1 MKSRW
6 MISAA
11 LVAMIAPFAQAHAQ
25 AISPEPQPD
34 TSAPPRSQA
43 VETVP
48 ADATPAAQGGLQD
61 IIVTAQRRSE
71 NLQKAA
77 IAVSAITATG
87 LVNAGVT
94 DSAQLTSIV
103 PVLQIGSVTGPYNSF
118 YLRGVGNFT
127 TNALSDSAIAFSV
140 DGVYY
145 ARSSAASGAFY
156 DLDRVEVLKGPQGTL
171 YGRNATGGAINVIT
185 AKPVIGEYSGNAS
198 FEYGNFDAKK
208 FNAALNAPFGT
219 TGAIRIAT
227 QIVDRDGYLSDGT
240 SDEKSQ
246 AVRVQMA
253 NEFSDGIKLTVG
265 GDYYHQG
272 GIGAGATVTGLPF
285 NDRIGLADP
294 RAQAIYQ
301 SSLAFSAGNVLVPI
315 IRNQYS
321 DNTFYG
327 FYAQADIRTPLGTL
341 TVLPGYRHADLRFR
355 NAAGGFDSI
364 QTEQDEQASV
374 EVRLASKGNSPLTY
388 LVGGYYLH
396 ETANTVAN
404 YNQTYFGAYVAP
416 DTTTDSY
423 AAFGRLT
430 YAITDRLRLTGG
442 VRYTSDHKSATLR
455 EVDLIVV
462 CPGAFVPPPGG
473 PRFCFGGPSLPVQ
486 LAAPGYAF
494 APNGSV
500 IPVQPFGT
508 AGNILIGAGVSSNPS
523 RVFGKTTYRGAIE
536 FDAGPRSLLY
546 ASIETGFKSG
556 GFYASIDGGSY
567 DPETITAYTIGSK
580 NRFLDNRLQLNV
592 EAFYWQYRNQQYSH
606 FRNNS
611 LGGTEF
617 ITENIGKSTIKGVEA
632 ETRLL
637 VTKTTLLNATV
648 QYLDAQN
655 DNYVYRNPASVG
667 APTTGCASRLDSAAG
682 VYVID
687 CGGLRPP
694 QAPKW
699 TLSFGGEQTLPLGD
713 TGKIV
718 LNARTRYQSDTLTA
732 PDFLTAEIQ
741 KAYWITDLQASFTPA
756 SDRFS
761 ITGFVNNVTDKIVIA
776 NSQLNGQSPGLI
788 AYALRPPRTYG
799 IRVGVKF

>member
-1 MKSRW
+1 MNGHW
-6 MISAA
+6 MVSTA
-11 LVAMIAPFAQAHAQ
+11 LIAIVAVPAQVHAQ
-25 AISPEPQPD
+25 TAATDPQAEKPVTAEPTPP
-34 TSAPPRSQA
+34 APQ
-43 VETVP
+43 E
-48 ADATPAAQGGLQD
+48 GLQD

-71 NLQKAA
+71 NLQNAA
-77 IAVSAITATG
+77 IAVSAISANG
-87 LVNAGVT
+87 LVDAGVT
-94 DSAQLTSIV
+94 DAAQLTSVV

-140 DGVYY
+140 DGVYF
-145 ARSSAASGAFY
+145 ARSSAASGVFY

-198 FEYGNFDAKK
+198 FEYGNYDAKK
-208 FNAALNAPFGT
+208 FNAALNAPFGS
-219 TGAIRIAT
+219 TGAIRVAT

-253 NEFSDGIKLTVG
+253 NEFSDAVKLTVG

-272 GIGAGATVTGLPF
+272 GIGAGATLTGLPF
-285 NDRIGLADP
+285 KDQIGLADP

-315 IRNQYS
+315 TRNQFS

-327 FYAQADIRTPLGTL
+327 FYAQADIRTPIGTL
-341 TVLPGYRHADLRFR
+341 TVLPGYRHADLSFR
-355 NAAGGFDSI
+355 NAAGGFDSV
-364 QTEQDEQASV
+364 QKEQDEQASV
-374 EVRLASKGNSPLTY
+374 EVRLASRGSAPLTY
-388 LVGGYYLH
+388 LIGGYYLH
-396 ETANTVAN
+396 ETTGLLAN
-404 YNQTYFGAYVAP
+404 YNQNYFAAYVAP
-416 DTTTDSY
+416 ETTTDSY

-430 YAITDRLRLTGG
+430 YALTDRLRLTGG
-442 VRYTSDHKSATLR
+442 IRYTSDHKRATLS
-455 EVDLIVV
+455 EVDLIAI

-473 PRFCFGGPSLPVQ
+473 PQFCFGGPSLPVQ
-486 LAAPGYAF
+486 LTAPAYAF

-508 AGNILIGAGVSSNPS
+508 AGNILIGAGVNSTPN
-523 RVFGKTTYRGAIE
+523 RTFNKTTYRGAIE
-536 FDAGPRSLLY
+536 FDVGPRSLLY
-546 ASIETGFKSG
+546 ASVETGFKSG
-556 GFYASIDGGSY
+556 GFYASIDGGAY

-580 NRFLDNRLQLNV
+580 NRFLDNRLQFNI
-592 EAFYWQYRNQQYSH
+592 EAFYWQYRNQQFSH

-617 ITENIGKSTIKGVEA
+617 ITENIGKSTIKGAEV
-632 ETRLL
+632 ETRAL
-637 VTKTTLLNATV
+637 VTPTTLLSATA
-648 QYLDAQN
+648 QYLDARN

-667 APTTGCASRLDSAAG
+667 APTTGCASRLDAAAG

-687 CGGLRPP
+687 CSGLRPP

-699 TLSFGGEQTLPLGD
+699 TLSFGGEQTVPLGD
-713 TGKIV
+713 AGKVV

-732 PDFLTAEIQ
+732 PDFLAAQIQ
-741 KAYWITDLQASFTPA
+741 KAYWITDLQATFTPA

-761 ITGFVNNVTDKIVIA
+761 VTGFVNNVADKIVIA
-776 NSQLNGQSPGLI
+776 NSQLNGQSPGLV